1 MYSHPL
7 FSGLINDE
15 YGKPVDTVT
24 VNGEPFY
31 VVDDSGFHRHIPS
44 IDVDKQVF
52 NALMEQIRGHED
64 VIVEQAA
71 KMLDQDNLFSRA
83 ILMNQIQNMDKQF
96 DSLTETGI
104 PEDTRQYLG
113 MMGFKV
119 TINIHGEVLN
129 VDQPGQI
136 APPEEE

>member
-1 MYSHPL
+1 MYTHPL

-15 YGKPVDTVT
+15 FGKPVETVSI
-24 VNGEPFY
+24 NGEPFY

-64 VIVEQAA
+64 VIIEQAS

-83 ILMNQIQNMDKQF
+83 ILLNQLQNMDKQF
-96 DSLTETGI
+96 ESLVETGI
-104 PEDTRQYLG
+104 PESTRQYLG

-119 TINIHGEVLN
+119 TINIHGDVLN
-129 VDQPGQI
+129 VDQPGQLP
-136 APPEEE
+136 PPEEE